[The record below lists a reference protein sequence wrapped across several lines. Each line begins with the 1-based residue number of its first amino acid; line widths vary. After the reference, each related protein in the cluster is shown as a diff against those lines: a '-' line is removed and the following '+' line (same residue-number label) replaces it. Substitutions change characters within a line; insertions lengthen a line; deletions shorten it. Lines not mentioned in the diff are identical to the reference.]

1 MERLLK
7 PEKLNVLPE
16 KPNAA
21 KIYNYWLKKFESFL
35 TAAERTADEG
45 ENVDRLA
52 LLTNFLSPQTFP
64 YIADTDSCDDAT
76 EALKHAYHK
85 RTSSLPDKF
94 L

>member
-1 MERLLK
+1 MESLLK

-16 KPNAA
+16 EPDAA
-21 KIYNYWLKKFESFL
+21 TNYDYCLKTFESLL

-52 LLTNFLSPQTFP
+52 LLTNYLSPQTFP

-85 RTSSLPDKF
+85 RKNVSF
-94 L
+94 A